1 MPTND
6 NQPCAQA
13 LQSEQAAGKARERA
27 MLKHIQEENA
37 AQTARLEQESS
48 EERAAMLAEL
58 ASARE
63 AFERAV
69 QQERQKAGQATAECG
84 HANKR
89 AQMLQVGTSAVM
101 SARGIQSV
109 LAVFST
115 KSAIMLIG

>member
-1 MPTND
+1 
-6 NQPCAQA
+6 
-13 LQSEQAAGKARERA
+13 
-27 MLKHIQEENA
+27 MLKRLQEDNA
-37 AQTARLEQESS
+37 AQHERLEQEFS

-89 AQMLQVGTSAVM
+89 AQCLQVGTFAVM
-101 SARGIQSV
+101 SA
-109 LAVFST
+109 
-115 KSAIMLIG
+115 